1 MGITLSNTSI
11 ELAKQAMAFHQEF
24 AEFHK
29 QLGPEAH
36 ETAQEQNQIST
47 SISIAL
53 DTVQLAIKQQQSQQL

>member
-11 ELAKQAMAFHQEF
+11 ELNKQALAFHQEF

-29 QLGPEAH
+29 LLGPEAH
-36 ETAQEQNQIST
+36 ETAQEQAQISN

-53 DTVQLAIKQQQSQQL
+53 ESVQLAMKRQQSQHL